1 MLGSSPLSLLSSK
14 GKQWLQDAIGDE
26 ALDWDVLSPSL
37 PGLDPADVDLVGPLF
52 NRQYTS
58 LPPKDEARHLLN
70 TYFEVFNPFCPLID
84 EQDFMLW
91 FEQQYPIQPESS
103 AENWACLNAALALAC
118 LLDQDFS
125 SQAWLYWKNAA
136 QSWGAFFTH
145 VPSLVSVQALLTMVG
160 PCLCI
165 LCYIL
170 TMDRRFT

>member
-1 MLGSSPLSLLSSK
+1 MLGSSPLSLLSST

-70 TYFEVFNPFCPLID
+70 RYFEVFNPFCPLID